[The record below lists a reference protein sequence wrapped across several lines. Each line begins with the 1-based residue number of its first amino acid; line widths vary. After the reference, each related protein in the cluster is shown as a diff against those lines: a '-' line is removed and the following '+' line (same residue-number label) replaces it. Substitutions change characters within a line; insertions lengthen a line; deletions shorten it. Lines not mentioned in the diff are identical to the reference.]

1 MSIDWSKPFYFY
13 YKSDGKPADYD
24 FKGHPRKRG
33 YEVLTTTRNHPSGR
47 CVVFISSTGCIYTA
61 TMDGQEVRICDEHQ
75 CHPVKNIP
83 ETIEIDVWV
92 NIYPKNYFY
101 RDGHVSVYY
110 TKETADQ
117 VANQDRLACI
127 NIKRTV
133 EVGEGLNK

>member
-1 MSIDWSKPFYFY
+1 MSIDWSRPFYFY

-24 FKGHPRKRG
+24 FNGHPRKRG

-83 ETIEIDVWV
+83 ETVEIDVWINVYEGGAFWVHRTRSSADAV
-92 NIYPKNYFY
+92 NSAPQRI
-101 RDGHVSVYY
+101 
-110 TKETADQ
+110 
-117 VANQDRLACI
+117 ACI
-127 NIKRTV
+127 NVKRTV

>member
-33 YEVLTTTRNHPSGR
+33 YEVLTTTRNHLSGR

-83 ETIEIDVWV
+83 ETVEIDVWI
-92 NIYPKNYFY
+92 NLFQDGGHQIYHSKANADAGVAANYRF
-101 RDGHVSVYY
+101 
-110 TKETADQ
+110 
-117 VANQDRLACI
+117 ACI
-127 NIKRTV
+127 NVKRTV